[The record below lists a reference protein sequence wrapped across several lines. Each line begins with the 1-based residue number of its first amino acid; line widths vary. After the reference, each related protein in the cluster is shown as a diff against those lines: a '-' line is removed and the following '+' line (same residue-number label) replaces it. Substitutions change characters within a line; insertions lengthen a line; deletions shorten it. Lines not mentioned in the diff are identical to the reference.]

1 MNNFKD
7 LGYYERVNDIIDS
20 LELKNK
26 TDNDII
32 KNRFLYEVLLYE
44 QKRDNTKKYYN
55 AFRFIVTVGSIF
67 LPAILSIGQ
76 MDPAKL
82 PRNFDTIS
90 YWTSWTISLTVTAC
104 NGFLQLFS
112 LDKNYFTYSIVTEQ
126 LKTEGWQY
134 LQLSGKYEDSP
145 SHEAAFKV
153 FCKSIENIKR
163 KQIEQE
169 FSGGKAGDKKK
180 TFDFQKQLKNTL
192 PEQHQTSIPVQGNG
206 QGQGQGQGLGHG
218 QGQGQ
223 GQGLGQGLPEQ
234 NISQKLELLDT
245 MMKTMKPNISEA
257 QVTEAIN
264 NKAKEVSSEV
274 TNEMIDNAIDK
285 IDINKITP

>member
-1 MNNFKD
+1 MNNFKNV
-7 LGYYERVNDIIDS
+7 GYYERVNNIIDG
-20 LELKNK
+20 LKLKNDYD
-26 TDNDII
+26 TEII

-44 QKRDNTKKYYN
+44 EKRDKTKKYYN
-55 AFRFIVTVGSIF
+55 SFRFIVTLGSLF

-76 MDPAKL
+76 MDPSKL
-82 PRNFDTIS
+82 PKNFDTIS
-90 YWTSWTISLTVTAC
+90 YWSAWTISLTVTAC

-145 SHEAAFKV
+145 SHEAAFKS

-180 TFDFQKQLKNTL
+180 TFDFKKEMNNTL
-192 PEQHQTSIPVQGNG
+192 PIEYNNNKNKNENDDREVKDIDS
-206 QGQGQGQGLGHG
+206 
-218 QGQGQ
+218 
-223 GQGLGQGLPEQ
+223 
-234 NISQKLELLDT
+234 KLELLN
-245 MMKTMKPNISEA
+245 MMANKMGSSQNTNISSIEDF
-257 QVTEAIN
+257 T
-264 NKAKEVSSEV
+264 KSLK
-274 TNEMIDNAIDK
+274 DNAIDTINEK
-285 IDINKITP
+285 IEEKVNDVKETVIDVINETETPKINKDNP

>member
-1 MNNFKD
+1 MNNFKNV
-7 LGYYERVNDIIDS
+7 GYYERVNNIIDG
-20 LELKNK
+20 LKLKNDYD
-26 TDNDII
+26 TEII

-44 QKRDNTKKYYN
+44 EKRDKTKKYYN
-55 AFRFIVTVGSIF
+55 SFRFIVTLGSLF

-76 MDPAKL
+76 MDPSKL
-82 PRNFDTIS
+82 PKNFDTIS
-90 YWTSWTISLTVTAC
+90 YWSAWTISLTVTAC

-145 SHEAAFKV
+145 SHEAAFKS

-180 TFDFQKQLKNTL
+180 TFDFKKEMNNTL
-192 PEQHQTSIPVQGNG
+192 PVEYNNK
-206 QGQGQGQGLGHG
+206 
-218 QGQGQ
+218 
-223 GQGLGQGLPEQ
+223 
-234 NISQKLELLDT
+234 NISDDKKVVNDIDSKLELLN
-245 MMKTMKPNISEA
+245 MMANKMGSSQNTNISSIEDF
-257 QVTEAIN
+257 T
-264 NKAKEVSSEV
+264 KSLK
-274 TNEMIDNAIDK
+274 DNAIDTINGK
-285 IDINKITP
+285 IEEKVNDVKETVIDVINETETPKINKDNP

>member
-7 LGYYERVNDIIDS
+7 LGYYERVNDIIET

-26 TDNDII
+26 ADNDII

-44 QKRDNTKKYYN
+44 QKRDHTKKYYN

-82 PRNFDTIS
+82 PKNFDTIS
-90 YWTSWTISLTVTAC
+90 YWSAWSISLTVTAC

-145 SHEAAFKV
+145 SHAAAFKV

-180 TFDFQKQLKNTL
+180 TFDFQKQMKDTL
-192 PEQHQTSIPVQGNG
+192 PEQYQTEVKPHVMAG
-206 QGQGQGQGLGHG
+206 
-218 QGQGQ
+218 
-223 GQGLGQGLPEQ
+223 PD
-234 NISQKLELLDT
+234 ISQKLELLDT
-245 MMKTMKPNISEA
+245 MMKTMKPNISEPRIPESTIDK
-257 QVTEAIN
+257 VNGIGVDI
-264 NKAKEVSSEV
+264 AKEI
-274 TNEMIDNAIDK
+274 IDNTVEK
-285 IDINKITP
+285 INP

>member
-7 LGYYERVNDIIDS
+7 LGYYERVNDIIES

-55 AFRFIVTVGSIF
+55 IFRFIVTVGSIF

-82 PRNFDTIS
+82 PRNFDAIS
-90 YWTSWTISLTVTAC
+90 YWASWSISLTVTAC

-192 PEQHQTSIPVQGNG
+192 PEQHQTSTP
-206 QGQGQGQGLGHG
+206 GQGQGQGLS
-218 QGQGQ
+218 
-223 GQGLGQGLPEQ
+223 EQ
-234 NISQKLELLDT
+234 NISQKLELFDT
-245 MMKTMKPNISEA
+245 MMKTMKPNISET

-274 TNEMIDNAIDK
+274 TNEMVDNAIDK

>member
-7 LGYYERVNDIIDS
+7 LGYYERVNDIIES

-55 AFRFIVTVGSIF
+55 IFRFIVTVGSIF

-82 PRNFDTIS
+82 PRNFDAIS
-90 YWTSWTISLTVTAC
+90 YWASWSISLTVTAC

-192 PEQHQTSIPVQGNG
+192 PEQHQTSTP
-206 QGQGQGQGLGHG
+206 
-218 QGQGQ
+218 GQGQ
-223 GQGLGQGLPEQ
+223 GQGLGQGLSEK
-234 NISQKLELLDT
+234 NISQKLELFDT
-245 MMKTMKPNISEA
+245 MMKTMKPNISET

-274 TNEMIDNAIDK
+274 TNEMVDNAIDK

>member
-7 LGYYERVNDIIDS
+7 LGYYERVNDIIES

-55 AFRFIVTVGSIF
+55 IFRFIVTVGSIF

-82 PRNFDTIS
+82 PRNFDAIS
-90 YWTSWTISLTVTAC
+90 YWASWSISLTVTAC

-192 PEQHQTSIPVQGNG
+192 PEQHQTSTP
-206 QGQGQGQGLGHG
+206 
-218 QGQGQ
+218 GQGQ
-223 GQGLGQGLPEQ
+223 GQGLGQGLSGQ
-234 NISQKLELLDT
+234 NISQKLELFDT
-245 MMKTMKPNISEA
+245 MMKTMKPNISET

-274 TNEMIDNAIDK
+274 TNEMVDNAIDK

>member
-7 LGYYERVNDIIDS
+7 LGYYERVNDIIET

-26 TDNDII
+26 ADNDII

-44 QKRDNTKKYYN
+44 RKRDHTKKYYN

-82 PRNFDTIS
+82 PKNFDTIS
-90 YWTSWTISLTVTAC
+90 YWSAWSISLTVTAC

-145 SHEAAFKV
+145 SHAAAFKV

-180 TFDFQKQLKNTL
+180 TFDFQKQMKDTL
-192 PEQHQTSIPVQGNG
+192 PEQYQTEVKPHVMTG
-206 QGQGQGQGLGHG
+206 
-218 QGQGQ
+218 
-223 GQGLGQGLPEQ
+223 PD
-234 NISQKLELLDT
+234 ISQKLELLDT
-245 MMKTMKPNISEA
+245 MMKTMKPNIGEPRIHESTIDKVNGIGA
-257 QVTEAIN
+257 DIANGIGVDI
-264 NKAKEVSSEV
+264 AKEI
-274 TNEMIDNAIDK
+274 IDNTVEK
-285 IDINKITP
+285 INP

>member
-1 MNNFKD
+1 MNNFKNV
-7 LGYYERVNDIIDS
+7 GYYERVNNIIDG
-20 LELKNK
+20 LKLKNDYD
-26 TDNDII
+26 TEII

-44 QKRDNTKKYYN
+44 EKRDKTKKYYN
-55 AFRFIVTVGSIF
+55 SFRFIVTLGSLF

-76 MDPAKL
+76 MDPSKL
-82 PRNFDTIS
+82 PKNFDTIS
-90 YWTSWTISLTVTAC
+90 YWSAWTISLTVTAC

-145 SHEAAFKV
+145 SHEAAFKS

-180 TFDFQKQLKNTL
+180 TFDFKKEMNNTL
-192 PEQHQTSIPVQGNG
+192 PIEYNNNKNKNVNDDREVKDIDS
-206 QGQGQGQGLGHG
+206 
-218 QGQGQ
+218 
-223 GQGLGQGLPEQ
+223 
-234 NISQKLELLDT
+234 KLELLN
-245 MMKTMKPNISEA
+245 MMANKMGSSQNTNISSIEDF
-257 QVTEAIN
+257 T
-264 NKAKEVSSEV
+264 KSLK
-274 TNEMIDNAIDK
+274 DNAIDTINEK
-285 IDINKITP
+285 IEEKVNDVKETVIDVINETETPKINKDNP

>member
-1 MNNFKD
+1 MNNFKNV
-7 LGYYERVNDIIDS
+7 GYYERVNNIIDG
-20 LELKNK
+20 LKLKNDYD
-26 TDNDII
+26 TEII

-44 QKRDNTKKYYN
+44 EKRDKTKKYYN
-55 AFRFIVTVGSIF
+55 SFRFIVTLGSLF

-76 MDPAKL
+76 MDPSKL
-82 PRNFDTIS
+82 PKNFDTIS
-90 YWTSWTISLTVTAC
+90 YWSAWTISLTVTAC

-145 SHEAAFKV
+145 SHEAAFKS

-180 TFDFQKQLKNTL
+180 TFDFKKEMNNTL
-192 PEQHQTSIPVQGNG
+192 PVEYNNK
-206 QGQGQGQGLGHG
+206 
-218 QGQGQ
+218 
-223 GQGLGQGLPEQ
+223 
-234 NISQKLELLDT
+234 NISDDKKVVNDIDSKLELLN
-245 MMKTMKPNISEA
+245 MMANKMGSSQNTNISSIEDF
-257 QVTEAIN
+257 T
-264 NKAKEVSSEV
+264 KSLK
-274 TNEMIDNAIDK
+274 DNAIDTINEK
-285 IDINKITP
+285 IEEKVNDVKETVIDVINETETPKINKDNP

>member
-1 MNNFKD
+1 MNNFKNV
-7 LGYYERVNDIIDS
+7 GYYERVNNIIDG
-20 LELKNK
+20 LKLKNDYD
-26 TDNDII
+26 TEII

-44 QKRDNTKKYYN
+44 EKRDKTKKYYN
-55 AFRFIVTVGSIF
+55 SFRFIVTLGSLF

-76 MDPAKL
+76 MDPSKL
-82 PRNFDTIS
+82 PKNFDTIS
-90 YWTSWTISLTVTAC
+90 YWSAWTISLTVTAC

-145 SHEAAFKV
+145 SHEAAFKS

-180 TFDFQKQLKNTL
+180 TFDFKKEMNNTL
-192 PEQHQTSIPVQGNG
+192 PVEYNNK
-206 QGQGQGQGLGHG
+206 
-218 QGQGQ
+218 
-223 GQGLGQGLPEQ
+223 
-234 NISQKLELLDT
+234 NISDDKKVVNDIDSKLELLN
-245 MMKTMKPNISEA
+245 MMANKMGSSQNTNISSIEDF
-257 QVTEAIN
+257 T
-264 NKAKEVSSEV
+264 KSLK
-274 TNEMIDNAIDK
+274 DNAIDTINEK
-285 IDINKITP
+285 IKEKVNDAKETVIDVINETETPKINKDNP

>member
-7 LGYYERVNDIIDS
+7 LGYYERVNDIIES

-55 AFRFIVTVGSIF
+55 IFRFIVTVGSIF

-82 PRNFDTIS
+82 PRNFDAIS
-90 YWTSWTISLTVTAC
+90 YWASWSISLTVTAC

-153 FCKSIENIKR
+153 FCKSIKR

-192 PEQHQTSIPVQGNG
+192 PEQHQTSTP
-206 QGQGQGQGLGHG
+206 
-218 QGQGQ
+218 GQGQ
-223 GQGLGQGLPEQ
+223 GQGLGQGLSGQ
-234 NISQKLELLDT
+234 NISQKLELFDT
-245 MMKTMKPNISEA
+245 MMKTMKPNISET

-274 TNEMIDNAIDK
+274 TNEMVDNAIDK